1 MNYIL
6 KFIFWVLLNIL
17 LLICMQFA
25 LFSQLT
31 PEMDNASMIELI
43 LHSEFW
49 ASIQW
54 LFVIPVQR
62 IGILFFTP
70 PQLAMISCLL
80 DFLSQIYSNVF
91 WLKLK
96 TEIDDYVGMIAIF
109 IGLAISKFRVFD

>member
-1 MNYIL
+1 MEFKEAN
-6 KFIFWVLLNIL
+6 
-17 LLICMQFA
+17 
-25 LFSQLT
+25 
-31 PEMDNASMIELI
+31 DASMIELI

-80 DFLSQIYSNVF
+80 DFLSQIYSNVY

-96 TEIDDYVGMIAIF
+96 TEFDDYLGMLAIF
-109 IGLAISKFRVFD
+109 VGLAISKFRVFD

>member
-1 MNYIL
+1 
-6 KFIFWVLLNIL
+6 
-17 LLICMQFA
+17 MQIA
-25 LFSQLT
+25 LFAQLT
-31 PEMDNASMIELI
+31 PEMDNASTMDILI
-43 LHSEFW
+43 HSEFW

-80 DFLSQIYSNVF
+80 DFLSQIYSNAY
-91 WLKLK
+91 WLKFK

-109 IGLAISKFRVFD
+109 IGLAISKFRLFD

>member
-1 MNYIL
+1 
-6 KFIFWVLLNIL
+6 
-17 LLICMQFA
+17 MQLA

-31 PEMDNASMIELI
+31 PEMDNASMMELLI
-43 LHSEFW
+43 QSEFW

-70 PQLAMISCLL
+70 PQLAMMSCLL
-80 DFLSQIYSNVF
+80 DFLSQIYSNAY

-96 TEIDDYVGMIAIF
+96 TEIDDYVGMLAIF
-109 IGLAISKFRVFD
+109 VGFAISKFRVFD

>member
-31 PEMDNASMIELI
+31 PEMNNASMIELI

-80 DFLSQIYSNVF
+80 DFLSQIYSNAY
-91 WLKLK
+91 WLNLK
-96 TEIDDYVGMIAIF
+96 TVIDDYVGMIAIF
-109 IGLAISKFRVFD
+109 IGLAISKFRLFD